1 MKTAPVD
8 RIVLHSPHE
17 TTVGVQHCVVR
28 LFTML
33 DCIPPFVIGIPYQNF
48 IDTDRTDSSAS
59 IKEPNKVLKQQSVSN
74 KLYPT
79 RTHTNTQSTEAS
91 MHDEDL
97 VQQLQAGQKEAFTLL
112 ATKWQHPIFTF
123 CLRQLGENSLAEEAT
138 QDVFMKVFSSIHSF
152 RRDSKFSTW
161 LYRIATNHC
170 INLRARH
177 HRRQRHLHTPLD
189 ELEHTLSAPS
199 EQAKRLEQADFESR
213 LQFALGQI
221 QEEHRALLILR
232 DIQDCSYEE
241 IAEISGLN
249 LGTIKSRIHRG
260 RKQLR
265 TILEGSHDE

>member
-1 MKTAPVD
+1 MKTIPVHSIVLQSTNDTKD
-8 RIVLHSPHE
+8 RIRPLIVQVFSLLDSLHPF
-17 TTVGVQHCVVR
+17 VVR
-28 LFTML
+28 
-33 DCIPPFVIGIPYQNF
+33 IPYQSTVHKEATNQS
-48 IDTDRTDSSAS
+48 TSV
-59 IKEPNKVLKQQSVSN
+59 KEPNKVLKQPSVSN

-79 RTHTNTQSTEAS
+79 RKQSNTHQQEAS

-123 CLRQLGENSLAEEAT
+123 CLRQLGERSLAEEAT

-152 RRDSKFSTW
+152 RQDSKFSTW

-177 HRRQRHLHTPLD
+177 HRRQRHLHTSLD
-189 ELEHTLSAPS
+189 DLDHTLSEPS
-199 EQAKRLEQADFESR
+199 EQAKRLEQVDFESR
-213 LQFALGQI
+213 LQAALRQI

-260 RKQLR
+260 RKHLR
-265 TILEGSHDE
+265 TILTGSNDE